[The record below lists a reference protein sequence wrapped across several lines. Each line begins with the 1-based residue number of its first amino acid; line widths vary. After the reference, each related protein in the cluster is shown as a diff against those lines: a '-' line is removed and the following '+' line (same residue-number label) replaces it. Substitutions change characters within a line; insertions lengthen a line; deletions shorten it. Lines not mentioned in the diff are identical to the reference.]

1 MKRKMEQRTLNIIN
15 VCKGHSKYWEG
26 TEDTLQAVKNYMAD
40 ECGCKVEWYT
50 EKQITD
56 IMYTAM
62 KDYIDCCDKPSF
74 FLYNLE
80 RVHVSDPS
88 NLTERIA
95 FAFSIVEVRDKEGNY
110 INGFDERLNKLDKN
124 EVI

>member
-26 TEDTLQAVKNYMAD
+26 AKDTLQAVKNYMAE
-40 ECGCKVEWYT
+40 ECGCEIEVYT
-50 EKQITD
+50 EKVITD

-62 KDYIDCCDKPSF
+62 KDYLDCCDKPSF

-80 RVHVSDPS
+80 RVIVSNPN
-88 NLTERIA
+88 NLAERIA
-95 FAFSIVEVRDKEGNY
+95 HAFSIVTVRDKEGNY
-110 INGFDERLNKLDKN
+110 INGFDERLNSLDKN
-124 EVI
+124 